1 MQNVTEEKVLQ
12 KIIREKQLPSFI
24 NQIVDKK
31 RLGKLIANVYE
42 NFGND
47 VTSVLANNLKDLGF
61 KYATQAAVT
70 ISSADLTVPPK
81 KKELVSNAEAE
92 LAETSERFEK
102 GQITEVERY
111 NKVID
116 TWAETNEKVT
126 EAVVEHFDRLNPVYM
141 MAFSGARGNVSQVR
155 QLVGMRGLMAN
166 SEGKIIDLPIKSNF
180 KEGLTV
186 SEYVISAFGARKGL
200 VDTALKTADSGYL
213 TRRLVDVA
221 QDVIIRTNDC
231 GTQNYIEVK
240 PLYDGEKEVVGLDT
254 RVIGRITA
262 EDAVNPETGE
272 VIVKK
277 GDLIGRH
284 EAEAIKEAK
293 VPKIKIRS
301 VLTCEAK
308 FAVCRNCYGWSTT
321 DNKPVNLGE
330 SIGIIAAQSI
340 GEPGT
345 QLTMRTFHTG
355 GAVSGHGKTKEL
367 YHAAKAGKVQYDMDV
382 KEIRTKYGDLVYQT
396 NNSGVLKIGS
406 EKLDIPAGA
415 GLYIQ
420 DGDEVSADQVI
431 GEAPDTSKKKILTE
445 RASKDVIT
453 MQSGLVVFKDFGIDE
468 TKDRQ
473 GNISK
478 LANKQ
483 GTIWVEAGTVISLP
497 GGSQVCVK
505 DDANVVEGDT
515 LSETTIKAQ
524 NSGEV
529 RFGADIVVEEAEIGS
544 RTVNKLSRGRL
555 INIINASIGSS
566 NAKLQQ
572 NQQGNMWILE
582 NEKYVLKVVNGET
595 IENGKILAEL
605 VEDELTPQLPC
616 SGEVRYDD
624 LEIDDRKIVT
634 KHGRVIF
641 IPEEIHTLS
650 KDSSLVMVE
659 TGTHVE
665 AGTEVVKDVYAN
677 IDGIVRVTV
686 ENNIVHEV
694 TITPGELFEIDNPD
708 DLKYADGDI
717 VKEGL
722 EVMPGIVTKH
732 PSMITLFTN
741 EETGE
746 AKLLLRDVQLFEITP
761 RDVEFTAETTDSSI
775 NIFPVTQM
783 NFRDGD
789 KVRNFNGGALTKTSL
804 ILACENQYE
813 DSKGIVEFGAEAEDL
828 NIVFQENIILRSE
841 RTASTITEILIA
853 PGDFVEAGETVA
865 KVQSIAQT
873 SGTVF
878 ASEND
883 KGRILILDDSATFTL
898 QTKEATKLKAGDY
911 VLKGDQIG
919 GSEPLEEAGIISEVN
934 GKEVIIRKA
943 RPFLVSSGTHLHVD
957 NNSLVQQGDQLATII
972 YEKIKTGD
980 IVQGLPKVEELLEGR
995 KPKEPGMLTDI
1006 AGKVEIVNEDGGESV
1021 FINSGED
1028 RREFVIPVG
1037 QNIIVNEGDQLEVG
1051 DMLTDGQPNPHELLE
1066 YKGVAYLQQ
1075 FLVDEVQSVYV
1086 SQGVEIANKHIET
1099 IVRQMTRKVRIDDPG
1114 DTELLQGEMHDI
1126 NYVKTINADAEEQGK
1141 ITANYKFVLLGLTK
1155 ASLNTESFISAASF
1169 QETTRILAEAAI
1181 KGKTDWLHG
1190 LKENVII
1197 GRLIPSGT
1205 GFDTEVDSEQSL
1217 IEAHSEKEELMAAM
1231 SMSD

>member
-1 MQNVTEEKVLQ
+1 MQNITDRPTSTKT
-12 KIIREKQLPSFI
+12 IREKHIPTFV
-24 NQIVDKK
+24 NQVVDKK
-31 RLGKLIANVYE
+31 RLSKLIANVYE

-47 VTSVLANNLKDLGF
+47 VTSVLANNMKDLGF

-70 ISSADLTVPPK
+70 ISIADLTIPPK
-81 KKELVSNAEAE
+81 KKELVSEAEAE

-221 QDVIIRTNDC
+221 QDVIIRTEDC
-231 GTQNYIEVK
+231 GTENYIEIK
-240 PLYDGEKEVVGLDT
+240 PLYDGEAEVVSIDVRL
-254 RVIGRITA
+254 IGRRTA
-262 EDAVNPETGE
+262 EDVVNPETGE
-272 VIVKK
+272 VIVPK
-277 GDLIGRH
+277 GEMIGRP
-284 EAEAIKEAK
+284 ESEQIKDAGIK
-293 VPKIKIRS
+293 CVKIRS

-308 FAVCRNCYGWSTT
+308 YGVCKKCYGWSTT

-330 SIGIIAAQSI
+330 AIGIIAAQSI

-367 YHAAKAGKVQYDMDV
+367 YHSPAAGTVEYEMDV
-382 KEIRTKYGDLVYQT
+382 RELRTKYGDVVYQT
-396 NNSGVLKIGS
+396 ASAGVLKVGS
-406 EKLDIPAGA
+406 KKLDLPTGA
-415 GLYIQ
+415 SLYVQ
-420 DGDEVSADQVI
+420 SGAEVIVEQVL

-453 MQSGLVVFKDFGIDE
+453 MQSGRVVFKDFGIDE

-483 GTIWVEAGTVISLP
+483 GTIWVEAGNVVSLP
-497 GGSQVCVK
+497 SGSKVCVE
-505 DDANVVEGDT
+505 DGSHVNSGDT
-515 LSETTIKAQ
+515 LSETTIKALHG
-524 NSGEV
+524 GEI
-529 RFGADIVVEEAEIGS
+529 RYGADIVVEEAEIGS
-544 RTVNKLSRGRL
+544 RKVNKLARGRL
-555 INIINASIGSS
+555 INVINASIGSS

-572 NQQGNMWILE
+572 NQQGNMWNLDT
-582 NEKYVLKVVNGET
+582 EKYVLKVVNGES
-595 IENGKILAEL
+595 IESGKILAEL
-605 VEDELTPQLPC
+605 VDDELTPLLPC
-616 SGEVRYDD
+616 SGEIRYDD

-634 KHGRVIF
+634 KHGRIIF

-659 TGTHVE
+659 SGTHVE

-694 TITPGELFEIDNPD
+694 TITPGELYEIDDPTL
-708 DLKYADGDI
+708 LKYADGDI
-717 VKEGL
+717 VKEGI
-722 EVMPGIVTKH
+722 EVMPGISTKH
-732 PSMITLFTN
+732 PSMITLFAN

-746 AKLLLRDVQLFEITP
+746 AKLLLRDVQLFDITP
-761 RDVEFTAETTDSSI
+761 REVDFTAETTDGSI
-775 NIFPVTQM
+775 NILPVTQM

-804 ILACENQYE
+804 ILACEDQYAE
-813 DSKGIVEFGAEAEDL
+813 TKGVVEFEEEEL
-828 NIVFQENIILRSE
+828 NIIFQENIILRSE
-841 RTASTITEILIA
+841 RTASTITEILVA
-853 PGDFVEAGETVA
+853 PGDFVDPGESVA

-873 SGTVF
+873 SGQVF
-878 ASEND
+878 AAKND
-883 KGRILILDDSATFTL
+883 KGRILILDDSATFTIT
-898 QTKEATKLKAGDY
+898 TKNAPKLAIDDY
-911 VLKGDQIG
+911 VLKGDAIA
-919 GSEPLEEAGIISEVN
+919 GSEPLEEAGIVSEIN
-934 GKEVIIRKA
+934 GKEVLIRKA
-943 RPFLVSSGTHLHVD
+943 RPFLVSPGTHLHVD
-957 NNSLVQQGDQLATII
+957 DNSLVQQGDQLATII

-995 KPKEPGMLTDI
+995 KPKEPGILTDVG
-1006 AGKVEIVNEDGGESV
+1006 GKVEIVSEDGGESV
-1021 FINSGED
+1021 FINTGEE
-1028 RREFVIPVG
+1028 RKEFVIPVG
-1037 QNIIVNEGDQLEVG
+1037 QNIIVNEGDVLEMG
-1051 DMLTDGQPNPHELLE
+1051 DQLTDGQPNPHDLLE
-1066 YKGVAYLQQ
+1066 YKGVERLQQ

-1114 DTELLQGEMHDI
+1114 DTELLQGELHDI
-1126 NYVKTINADAEEQGK
+1126 NYVRTINSEAEKEGK
-1141 ITANYKFVLLGLTK
+1141 ITASYKFVLLGLTK

-1205 GFDTEVDSEQSL
+1205 GFDDEVDSEQSL
-1217 IEAHSEKEELMAAM
+1217 IEAHPEKEELMAGISVA
-1231 SMSD
+1231 D